1 MQAILKI
8 LVLSVLG
15 LIFGGASAVWL
26 GGLIPNSPRT
36 GDTINIHGWQS
47 DWSIGSTSANPY
59 VRARVARNGLLA
71 MRKEEAVYFATVTD
85 DTGARLNDACTY
97 RVAGGDFPAKWWSI
111 TLYDADSR
119 LPMNEDQHLS
129 FDQTKARSLSGGN
142 DGRWSFQISQEPP
155 ASDTAAWVSS
165 RAASSFDVMLR
176 LYQPNTALLADPEA
190 ELEPPTIE
198 QLSCTDG
205 AS

>member
-71 MRKEEAVYFATVTD
+71 MRKEEAVYFATLTD
-85 DTGARLNDACTY
+85 DTGARLKDACTY
-97 RVAGGDFPAKWWSI
+97 RVTGGDFPAKWWSI